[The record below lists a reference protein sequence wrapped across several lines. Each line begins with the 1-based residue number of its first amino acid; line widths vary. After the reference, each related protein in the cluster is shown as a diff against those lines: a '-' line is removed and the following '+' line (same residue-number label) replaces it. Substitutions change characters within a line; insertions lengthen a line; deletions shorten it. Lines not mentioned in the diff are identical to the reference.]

1 MLELKGV
8 IKMRETIDKLLER
21 VRSRKYPERWAE
33 IYDEAMDDFEKNGL
47 NALDPAY
54 YDRVSRDYG
63 ALTPHLDDYKR
74 AAAEIAKDETLSRV
88 LALVCFAMRDRDK
101 IYGELPQFELP
112 HNADKSYDIK
122 YEMFTGVALAS
133 MLDYTYNML
142 KKKEFPQEQIDYTMR
157 LFGSAVSNYK
167 ARNGG
172 KAGAFA
178 FGYYNRAV
186 DGRFLDM
193 GRLQIELYVKASD
206 RAIVYENSAGD
217 IVHLATNA
225 RFHRDGYALG
235 SKNYENEDGA
245 FDTFVEETE
254 ESYIGHPYD
263 DYGRAK
269 RETIILSKREWKK
282 IIAPGDYMVGLHIP
296 GGGKMSADLIDKALF
311 DARKFLTEH
320 FPEFNYKGF
329 KCRSWLIDKQ
339 LVDLLGEETNISK
352 FCNRF
357 RRISLKS
364 AGKDVFSFVYHIPE
378 TREPCIEEL
387 PENTSLERALKRH
400 FLGGGEI
407 YEVDGFIPK
416 DKI

>member
-1 MLELKGV
+1 MKHI
-8 IKMRETIDKLLER
+8 IKPRLTIDELLQT
-21 VRSRKYPERWAE
+21 VNSKKYPERWAA

-63 ALTPHLDDYKR
+63 ALTQHLNDYKQ
-74 AAAEIAKDETLSRV
+74 AAAEIATDEPLSRV
-88 LALVCFAMRDRDK
+88 LALVCYAMRDRDR

-112 HNADKSYDIK
+112 HNSDKSYDIK
-122 YEMFTGVALAS
+122 YEMFTAVVLAS

-142 KKKEFPQEQIDYTMR
+142 KERGFPQDQISYTMR
-157 LFGSAVSNYK
+157 LFGSTVSNYK

-172 KAGAFA
+172 RAGAFA

-206 RAIVYENSAGD
+206 RAVVFKNAAGD

-235 SKNYENEDGA
+235 SKNYEDETGA
-245 FDTFVEETE
+245 FDAVIDEDENA
-254 ESYIGHPYD
+254 YIGHPYD
-263 DYGRAK
+263 EYGRAQSEK
-269 RETIILSKREWKK
+269 ITLKKSEWKK
-282 IIAPGDYMVGLHIP
+282 TIAPGDYMVGLHIP
-296 GGGKMSADLIDKALF
+296 GGGKMSSELIDKAF
-311 DARKFLTEH
+311 ADSKEFLAAH
-320 FPEFNYKGF
+320 FPEFDYRGF

-357 RRISLKS
+357 KRISLKS
-364 AGKDVFSFVYHIPE
+364 QGKDVFSFVYHIPE
-378 TREPCIEEL
+378 TQEPCIENL
-387 PENTSLERALKRH
+387 PEGTTLEKRLKEH
-400 FLGGGEI
+400 FLRGGVI

-416 DKI
+416 NKEDL